1 MEVTSGV
8 PQGTVL
14 GPLLFLIFINDITK
28 NTSPN
33 ARLFANDC
41 LLYHTRN
48 CEADAITLQKDIDTM
63 QQWEAKW
70 LMKFNPDKCEVIT
83 ITNKRS
89 HINYSYNIHGKEL
102 VHVQHAKYLGLTFS
116 NNLSW
121 NKHIDNITKKANAT
135 CAFLRRNI
143 ESCLR
148 QVKAQ
153 CYTTF
158 VRPNLEYAAT
168 VWDPYTKFSINKL
181 EKFQNC
187 AARFVNGD
195 YARESSVTS
204 MLKELKW
211 PTLQQ
216 RRTNTKMV
224 MMDRIVH
231 HLIAMPSQMYL
242 TPATTRTTRG
252 HDQKFQ
258 IPFSRIQSHQ
268 NSYFPSAIRTW
279 NNLPVVLISVPTL
292 EVFKV
297 ELAHV

>member
-1 MEVTSGV
+1 
-8 PQGTVL
+8 VL

-28 NTSPN
+28 NTSSN
-33 ARLFANDC
+33 VRLFVASC
-41 LLYHTRN
+41 LLYRTIN
-48 CEADAITLQKDIDTM
+48 CEADAKTLQKDLDTM
-63 QQWEAKW
+63 QQWEAEW
-70 LMKFNPDKCEVIT
+70 LMEFNPNKCEVIT

-89 HINYSYNIHGKEL
+89 HINYPYNIHGKEL
-102 VHVQHAKYLGLTFS
+102 KHVQHAKYLGLTFS

-121 NKHIDNITKKANAT
+121 NKHIDNVTKKANAT

-143 ESCLR
+143 NSCSR

-153 CYTTF
+153 CYTTL

-168 VWDPYTKFSINKL
+168 VWDPYTKFNINKL
-181 EKFQNC
+181 EKCQRR
-187 AARFVNGD
+187 AARFVIGD
-195 YARESSVTS
+195 YSRESSVTS

-224 MMDRIVH
+224 MMYRIVH
-231 HLIAMPSQMYL
+231 HLIVIPSQMYL
-242 TPATTRTTRG
+242 TPARG
-252 HDQKFQ
+252 HHQKFQ

-268 NSYFPSAIRTW
+268 NSYFTSAIRTG
-279 NNLPVVLISVPTL
+279 NNLPAVLISVPTL
-292 EVFKV
+292 EAFKV